1 VEKGKLTLPVI
12 HFLRTA
18 PPEHRDLLRSL
29 MTSNDADKP
38 ERIRNL
44 ILPSGSMEYARASAR
59 NYAGRAREALD
70 ALPDTD
76 ARRVLE
82 MMAEFVVSR
91 PL

>member
-1 VEKGKLTLPVI
+1 
-12 HFLRTA
+12 
-18 PPEHRDLLRSL
+18 
-29 MTSNDADKP
+29 MTSRDGDKS

-44 ILPSGSMEYARASAR
+44 ILPSGSMEYARAKAR
-59 NYAGRAREALD
+59 DYATQAREALQ
-70 ALPDTD
+70 ALPDSE